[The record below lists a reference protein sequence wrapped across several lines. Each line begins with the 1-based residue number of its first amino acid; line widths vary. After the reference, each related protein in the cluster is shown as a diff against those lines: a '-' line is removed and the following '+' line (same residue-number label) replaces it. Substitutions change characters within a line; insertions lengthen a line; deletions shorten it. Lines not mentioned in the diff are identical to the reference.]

1 MPFCDVKYHD
11 YHRIND
17 YFSQMISSISYEG
30 KTLKVDLS
38 KPIDVSIPLR
48 ADRHNPKAWY
58 VDPPRIEA
66 VRTEAFTG
74 SVAEGGS
81 VNFRDIYF
89 NPHGHGTHTECVGH
103 IAPEVYSI
111 NQHLKQFFFWSELV
125 SIRPERLENED
136 QIITAA
142 QVEKAIQHNSPE
154 LKALLIRTL
163 PNSDDKLSRQYSDSN
178 PPYLSQEAMQLIVDA
193 GIEHLLLDL
202 PSVDREV
209 DGGKLAAHH
218 TFWEFPEKMMLHKSI
233 TEMIY
238 VPSEVPDGLYLL
250 NLQFAPFEN
259 DASPSKPILYSTF

>member
-1 MPFCDVKYHD
+1 MHHIYG
-11 YHRIND
+11 
-17 YFSQMISSISYEG
+17 YFSQMISSITYQG
-30 KTLKVDLS
+30 QTLKVDLS

-48 ADRHNPKAWY
+48 ADESNPSAWY
-58 VDPPRIEA
+58 VNPPRIEA

-74 SVAEGGS
+74 SVKEGGS

-125 SIRPERLENED
+125 TVEPESLKNGD
-136 QIITAA
+136 HIISAE
-142 QVEKAIQHNSPE
+142 QLQKAMKHTNSE

-163 PNSDDKLSRQYSDSN
+163 PNQTDKLSKQYSDTN
-178 PPYLSQEAMQLIVDA
+178 PPYLSQEAMHLIVEA

-218 TFWEFPEKMMLHKSI
+218 IFWEFPKKLMLHKSI

-238 VPSEVPDGLYLL
+238 VPNEVPDGLYLL

-259 DASPSKPILYSTF
+259 DASPSKPVLYSPL